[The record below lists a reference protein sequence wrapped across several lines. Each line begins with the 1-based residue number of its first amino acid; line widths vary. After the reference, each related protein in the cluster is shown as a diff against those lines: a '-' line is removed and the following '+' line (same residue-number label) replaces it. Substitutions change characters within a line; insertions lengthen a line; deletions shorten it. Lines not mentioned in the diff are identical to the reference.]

1 MPRKNQA
8 TKTVIPLRDP
18 GGLRRILA
26 LRIQK
31 RNSLDSIAGAIT
43 YALEFTDSAERTE
56 LPPLDYQSLDIV
68 NLRTLIVHG
77 YDHTTRG
84 AALAALE
91 QRMKEATQ
99 S

>member
-1 MPRKNQA
+1 MSQK
-8 TKTVIPLRDP
+8 TKEIKTVIPLRDP
-18 GGLRRILA
+18 DGERRRLA

-31 RNSLDSIAGAIT
+31 RNSLDSLAGAIS